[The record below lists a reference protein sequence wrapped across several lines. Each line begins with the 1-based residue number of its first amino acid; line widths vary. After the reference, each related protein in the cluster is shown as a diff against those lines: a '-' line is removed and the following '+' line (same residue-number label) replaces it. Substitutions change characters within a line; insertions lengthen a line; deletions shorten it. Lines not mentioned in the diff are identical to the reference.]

1 MSNIQTEDIRN
12 IAIVGHG
19 TSGKTILAE
28 TMLYNAGETNRI
40 GKIEDGTTISDYHHQ
55 EINRQISISNTPLHC
70 NWLDKR
76 VNIQDTPGFLDF
88 LGEAKSSLRIS
99 DLSVIAVPATSGV
112 ETGTDIVSGYADEY
126 GIPKMYVVTMLD
138 KEHTKFDAIVSD
150 LQSHF
155 SRRVFPLTL
164 PVNAGPGFNQVADV
178 LRKKLMIY
186 SSDASGKSE
195 EGDLPED
202 LKEKIDQMHE
212 ELIEFIAESDDTL
225 LEKFFDQG
233 GLSEEELRSG
243 LHEAILCG
251 SIIPLVATAAQTNV
265 GVTRL
270 LDFISKY
277 CPSPADVAEVS
288 VTKSGSDD
296 EMMITASTDQ
306 PTSLFIYKTV
316 SEPHVGEL
324 SFFRVY
330 SGSVKN
336 GQDLRNTSRHSNE
349 RMGPIFSM
357 NGKNRKDAGVLNAGD
372 IGAVVKLKNT
382 HTGDTLCDAKL
393 DIELPGIVF
402 PAPSIH
408 EAVVTKSKGDEEK
421 IATGLATL
429 HEEDPTF
436 VYRVDSEL
444 KQTIISGLGELQLE
458 IVVDRLKQ
466 KFNVEV
472 DLMEPKV
479 PYRETIRGK
488 GESKYRHK
496 KQSGGA
502 GQFAEVWMTV
512 EPKARGEGVEFSNSL
527 RGQSVDRVFV
537 PSVEKGVNA
546 ACVEGILAG
555 CMVVD
560 VKANF
565 YDGKQHPVDSKDVAF
580 QIAGKGAFKEAFIGA
595 EPCLLEPIMEIE
607 VKVPEDQMGDVMGD
621 ISGRRGKVLGVD
633 TEGGFQVIKAEVP
646 QASLY
651 RYSTTLRSLTGG
663 RGTHREKFSHYEN
676 MPGDVEKKVIAANTE
691 TEEEE

>member
-1 MSNIQTEDIRN
+1 MT
-12 IAIVGHG
+12 
-19 TSGKTILAE
+19 
-28 TMLYNAGETNRI
+28 
-40 GKIEDGTTISDYHHQ
+40 
-55 EINRQISISNTPLHC
+55 
-70 NWLDKR
+70 
-76 VNIQDTPGFLDF
+76 
-88 LGEAKSSLRIS
+88 
-99 DLSVIAVPATSGV
+99 
-112 ETGTDIVSGYADEY
+112 
-126 GIPKMYVVTMLD
+126 
-138 KEHTKFDAIVSD
+138 
-150 LQSHF
+150 
-155 SRRVFPLTL
+155 
-164 PVNAGPGFNQVADV
+164 
-178 LRKKLMIY
+178 Y

-195 EGDLPED
+195 EGDLPDE
-202 LKEKIDQMHE
+202 LKDKIDQMHE

-243 LHEAILCG
+243 LHEAILSG